1 MTRTLRRLQSMALI
15 SLTSLL
21 IFPGVTFGVPN
32 KIKVESV
39 ADLIEISVA
48 GKPVY
53 CGAFKGKTFAG
64 RVTKNGKFFKPT
76 NKNIGRKVKKLKAKR
91 ARASGKEASKLQKKI
106 KKLNKKKK
114 REALACG
121 AGNPAKLLKP
131 YAGAVTPEH
140 IRYLTEKAGLGFG
153 AKEQSLLAIRNQG
166 IEAVVSEF
174 MRIKS
179 EPAGFQATYE
189 DWLDGQL
196 DTDQATTSEGIRR
209 AWIYAM
215 IHGNNPFRER
225 LALFLLGLWTAA
237 DDVLENNEAY
247 LLSDYINGNPSI
259 PMQGLRGF
267 AKNPQMRS
275 VALELSKSA
284 MMLIYL
290 DGRSNIKGAPN
301 ENFARELFELFT
313 TGTADLNGKPNYTE
327 EGDIVKAAAALTGW
341 RVSNGN
347 RGFSPFDQDTGT
359 FVLFQGTGYDCT
371 VSGSGQGKI
380 DQVVNCIFDKH
391 PNVANFYAQ
400 ELLKEYLTPNPS
412 NELIKAL
419 AKVIKDNNYHL
430 DAPLKTLLSSDIF
443 YNELFQNTIAKNS
456 TEFVVEAIRTL
467 GIPLNIASTE
477 LWVRKMGMELTTAP
491 SVFWFPESTWSSPP
505 VKLEA
510 INFVSTV
517 IEDNYSAQGWGPENV
532 MPAGTPDPSQIID
545 FVAAMHGVTFTDDQK
560 AQLLFF
566 MNNRRNND
574 GSYTEDLFD
583 LDNPTHLR
591 ERVLGIHQIALIS
604 VPAQMK

>member
-1 MTRTLRRLQSMALI
+1 
-15 SLTSLL
+15 
-21 IFPGVTFGVPN
+21 
-32 KIKVESV
+32 
-39 ADLIEISVA
+39 
-48 GKPVY
+48 
-53 CGAFKGKTFAG
+53 
-64 RVTKNGKFFKPT
+64 
-76 NKNIGRKVKKLKAKR
+76 
-91 ARASGKEASKLQKKI
+91 
-106 KKLNKKKK
+106 
-114 REALACG
+114 
-121 AGNPAKLLKP
+121 
-131 YAGAVTPEH
+131 
-140 IRYLTEKAGLGFG
+140 
-153 AKEQSLLAIRNQG
+153 
-166 IEAVVSEF
+166 
-174 MRIKS
+174 
-179 EPAGFQATYE
+179 
-189 DWLDGQL
+189 
-196 DTDQATTSEGIRR
+196 
-209 AWIYAM
+209 
-215 IHGNNPFRER
+215 
-225 LALFLLGLWTAA
+225 
-237 DDVLENNEAY
+237 
-247 LLSDYINGNPSI
+247 LSDYINGNPSI

-267 AKNPQMRS
+267 AKNPQMRN

-313 TGTADLNGKPNYTE
+313 TGTADLTGKPNYTE

-359 FVLFQGTGYDCT
+359 FILFENTGYDCT

-419 AKVIKDNNYHL
+419 AKVIKDSNYHL

-456 TEFVVEAIRTL
+456 TEFVVETIRTL

-477 LWVRKMGMELTTAP
+477 LWIRKMGMEVTSAP

-510 INFVSTV
+510 INFVSSV

-532 MPAGTPDPSQIID
+532 MPAGTPNPSQIID
-545 FVAAMHGVTFTDDQK
+545 FVAAMHGVTFTADQK
-560 AQLLFF
+560 DQLLFF

-574 GSYTEDLFD
+574 GSYTEDIFD
-583 LDNPTHLR
+583 LNNPAHLR
-591 ERVLGIHQIALIS
+591 ERVLGVHQIALIS